1 MVGETLGNMAGDAIG
16 EATGRGL
23 KNTIHTPYGQHVNG
37 IPNPVV
43 SRGSK
48 ESVKMHGYHKKQR
61 NPNGLHI
68 SGGSFLQLG
77 A

>member
-1 MVGETLGNMAGDAIG
+1 LAGDAIG

-43 SRGSK
+43 SKS
-48 ESVKMHGYHKKQR
+48 SVEKVKKYGYHKKQR
-61 NPNGLHI
+61 NQNGLHI
-68 SGGSFLQLG
+68 NGGSFLALG
-77 A
+77 